1 MKRLNV
7 SFFDEFKNLDNLC
20 IDLFGE
26 IDGQHGVT
34 LYIDQM
40 SKNAKLGK
48 AEIDE
53 WESDYQNLK
62 NVRHTRNQLAHSQ
75 DSFSDKVCTKEQ
87 LDFVLSFKKKLQKGR
102 DPLSVLQKST
112 AKKKTRRRFNAL
124 MILLL
129 FSLVIAFFVKL
140 FILK

>member
-1 MKRLNV
+1 MKRLNIR
-7 SFFDEFKNLDNLC
+7 FFDEYKELDNLC

-26 IDGQHGVT
+26 IDGQRGVT
-34 LYIDQM
+34 LYIDRM
-40 SKNAKLGK
+40 GESSDPGK
-48 AEIDE
+48 SEIDD
-53 WESDYQNLK
+53 WESDYKNLK
-62 NVRHTRNQLAHSQ
+62 DVRRTRNQLAHSQ

-102 DPLSVLQKST
+102 DPLSILQNRT

-129 FSLVIAFFVKL
+129 FGLVIAFFVKL
-140 FILK
+140 FVLK

>member
-1 MKRLNV
+1 MKRLNIR
-7 SFFDEFKNLDNLC
+7 FFDEYKELDNLC

-26 IDGQHGVT
+26 IDGKHGVT

-48 AEIDE
+48 AEIEE

-75 DSFSDKVCTKEQ
+75 DSFSDKVCTKDQ

-102 DPLSVLQKST
+102 DPLSILQKRT

-129 FSLVIAFFVKL
+129 LGLVIAFFVKL

>member
-1 MKRLNV
+1 MKRLNIR
-7 SFFDEFKNLDNLC
+7 FFDEYKELDNLC

-26 IDGQHGVT
+26 IDGKHGVT

-48 AEIDE
+48 AEIEE

-75 DSFSDKVCTKEQ
+75 DSFSDKVCTKDQ

-102 DPLSVLQKST
+102 DPLSILQKRT
-112 AKKKTRRRFNAL
+112 AKKKTHRRFNAL

-129 FSLVIAFFVKL
+129 LGLVIAFFVKL
-140 FILK
+140 FVLK

>member
-1 MKRLNV
+1 MKRLNIR
-7 SFFDEFKNLDNLC
+7 FFDEYKELDNLC

-26 IDGQHGVT
+26 VDGKRGVT

-62 NVRHTRNQLAHSQ
+62 DVRHTRNQLAHSH
-75 DSFSDKVCTKEQ
+75 DSFSDKVCTKDQ

-102 DPLSVLQKST
+102 DPLSILQNRT

-129 FSLVIAFFVKL
+129 LGLVIAFFIKL

>member
-7 SFFDEFKNLDNLC
+7 RFFDEFKNLDNLC

-62 NVRHTRNQLAHSQ
+62 NVRHTRNLLAHSQ
-75 DSFSDKVCTKEQ
+75 ESFSDNVCTKEQ
-87 LDFVLSFKKKLQKGR
+87 LEFVRSFKKKVQKGK
-102 DPLSVLQKST
+102 DPLSLLQKRI
-112 AKKKTRRRFNAL
+112 AKKKSRSRFNK
-124 MILLL
+124 LLIFL
-129 FSLVIAFFVKL
+129 LIVLIAAVIVKF